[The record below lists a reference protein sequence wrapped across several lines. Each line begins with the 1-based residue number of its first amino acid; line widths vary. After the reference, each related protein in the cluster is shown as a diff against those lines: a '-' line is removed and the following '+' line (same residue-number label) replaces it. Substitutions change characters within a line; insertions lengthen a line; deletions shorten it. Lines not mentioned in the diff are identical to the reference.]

1 MFRGRGCDACN
12 NTGYKGR
19 VGIFELMIMNDE
31 LREMIMR
38 NASVDELR
46 KAAKSNGM
54 FPLREKGNQFIFDG
68 LTSPEEVIRETVV
81 ES

>member
-1 MFRGRGCDACN
+1 MLKHA
-12 NTGYKGR
+12 
-19 VGIFELMIMNDE
+19 E

-38 NASVDELR
+38 NSSVDELR
-46 KAAKSNGM
+46 QVAKENGM
-54 FPLREKGNQFIFDG
+54 FPLRERGTQFIFDG